1 MDEKLEILKKYNP
14 FGTENF
20 DTGFPRPNT
29 LKKSKTTSE
38 TG

>member
-20 DTGFPRPNT
+20 DTGFPRPD
-29 LKKSKTTSE
+29 LL
-38 TG
+38 

>member
-20 DTGFPRPNT
+20 DTGFPRLT
-29 LKKSKTTSE
+29 FSDL
-38 TG
+38 G